1 MSKQHCTPDA
11 ITPVWPG
18 ASWEFSRQ
26 QPPLTRWRPIAERV
40 EGGWTCSHVEST
52 HTLQANQHAA
62 HQTGQQH
69 DIALHGARAAFAD
82 SVMWLANRQIWLPEA
97 DSLCVCCLCGALCV
111 VRFPRRGVHSQE
123 WCVCRDGQCSGTRR
137 TLKEEQYQ
145 QVVGRCT
152 VDGAMTQNSQSICQ
166 HHHDRWLQHF
176 KPTQCAAC
184 PRLLSSSA
192 SRPCPEW
199 MREQLA
205 AQHGAAVHERPCY
218 KAAVE
223 AKKRQAADP
232 QPTEVEPEDMFP
244 SQSCPLMS
252 VIHALTQIHSLIHG
266 YAPMQPRSVQ
276 VLSPG
281 PCRLPFPV
289 RHSCP
294 MDECFF
300 CRFSAAA
307 ASLRC
312 CILMPTLCFYAC
324 PLCRLVSPSVFP
336 LSRRGSPGLSSFAVK
351 LLLQISRCSSPHL
364 RREHLTEIQSHSS
377 EYIWRAP

>member
-1 MSKQHCTPDA
+1 MRGRCA
-11 ITPVWPG
+11 ID
-18 ASWEFSRQ
+18 
-26 QPPLTRWRPIAERV
+26 ERV
-40 EGGWTCSHVEST
+40 VYDSAVICKRHVDEW
-52 HTLQANQHAA
+52 
-62 HQTGQQH
+62 
-69 DIALHGARAAFAD
+69 LH
-82 SVMWLANRQIWLPEA
+82 W
-97 DSLCVCCLCGALCV
+97 
-111 VRFPRRGVHSQE
+111 
-123 WCVCRDGQCSGTRR
+123 
-137 TLKEEQYQ
+137 Y
-145 QVVGRCT
+145 
-152 VDGAMTQNSQSICQ
+152 
-166 HHHDRWLQHF
+166 

-184 PRLLSSSA
+184 PQPLSSSG
-192 SRPCPEW
+192 SMPCPEW

-218 KAAVE
+218 ENALA
-223 AKKRQAADP
+223 AKKQQAADT

-252 VIHALTQIHSLIHG
+252 VIRALTQIHLLIHG